1 MNGRIERKTALQKD
15 QSQKGIAKLASR
27 RANCKVKPFGFL
39 RKIFLSSLR
48 SKRVFSPKNL
58 ACRSVYA
65 NSFAFLFS
73 FFRFFFFPGQFVRR
87 AAFSAVQRVGTRP
100 TRPFRAPCRFLRSV
114 SLGSWSAFAA
124 DPSAV
129 VPLDVGRM
137 VGTRFESRMGNA
149 TAEPRRET
157 KSVSRWQS
165 IKKPTTFRPSAH
177 IVEIKHFVKCS
188 VKYSVFCVSKTIFVT
203 FVSELWHFA
212 VMLTKANKN
221 T

>member
-1 MNGRIERKTALQKD
+1 MQKD

-87 AAFSAVQRVGTRP
+87 AAFSALQRVGTLP
-100 TRPFRAPCRFLRSV
+100 TCRTCAPCWFLRSGSV
-114 SLGSWSAFAA
+114 GWLVGIRRGPFGGGSARCRARQRKSRGFSSALSLNLRKLGNR
-124 DPSAV
+124 
-129 VPLDVGRM
+129 LD
-137 VGTRFESRMGNA
+137 RFFLRQI
-149 TAEPRRET
+149 R
-157 KSVSRWQS
+157 V
-165 IKKPTTFRPSAH
+165 IFRGG
-177 IVEIKHFVKCS
+177 FDR
-188 VKYSVFCVSKTIFVT
+188 
-203 FVSELWHFA
+203 FVS
-212 VMLTKANKN
+212 
-221 T
+221 

>member
-1 MNGRIERKTALQKD
+1 MNGRIEWKTALQKD
-15 QSQKGIAKLASR
+15 QIQKGIAKLASR

-87 AAFSAVQRVGTRP
+87 AAFSAVLRVGTRP

-114 SLGSWSAFAA
+114 LGRHSPRTPRRWFRSMSGNEKGKPRVFLGSLAKSLGTSQ
-124 DPSAV
+124 
-129 VPLDVGRM
+129 PL
-137 VGTRFESRMGNA
+137 
-149 TAEPRRET
+149 
-157 KSVSRWQS
+157 
-165 IKKPTTFRPSAH
+165 RPLSLA
-177 IVEIKHFVKCS
+177 
-188 VKYSVFCVSKTIFVT
+188 
-203 FVSELWHFA
+203 
-212 VMLTKANKN
+212 
-221 T
+221 